1 MTEPSSSPYLIVSTA
16 DRDLL
21 IDPMECNTPDRFQAI
36 MADAGIMAERVFRY
50 GKDEIHLTGAD
61 TLKSHDVFF
70 QYTNG
75 FGIDEDTGAHHTE
88 FHTSMFDMVRAAI
101 KLAGSRDRL
110 PLVYDRINE
119 LMNDFELAPGDSE
132 EEIIKVYNDV
142 FGDEDA

>member
-1 MTEPSSSPYLIVSTA
+1 MTEPSSSPYIIVSTA

-21 IDPMECNTPDRFQAI
+21 IDPMECNTPESFQTI

-61 TLKSHDVFF
+61 MLKSHDIFWD
-70 QYTNG
+70 YTDG
-75 FGIDEDTGAHHTE
+75 WGIWEDTGIHHTE
-88 FHTSMFDMVRAAI
+88 FSSSMFDMLRAAI
-101 KLAGSRDRL
+101 RLAGSPDRL
-110 PLVYDRINE
+110 PLVYDRHHE
-119 LMNDFELAPGDSE
+119 LMEDELAPGDSE